1 VDVVLSTLGETVRA
15 VMYGTLATALAQAL
29 LVTLG
34 TWVAGLGSPVLLGA
48 LTALLALTP
57 VGTPLV
63 YVPASAWLMLQ
74 GRVVA
79 GLLLL
84 GWGVLVVSMVDN
96 VIRSWFLHGAA
107 RVPFLLGFFGVL
119 GGLLAFGPI
128 GLFLGPIT
136 MALLLTLW
144 RDWTR
149 PETTAA

>member
-1 VDVVLSTLGETVRA
+1 MSPIGSTRSCNLGIP
-15 VMYGTLATALAQAL
+15 GPCALEGWFA
-29 LVTLG
+29 
-34 TWVAGLGSPVLLGA
+34 
-48 LTALLALTP
+48 
-57 VGTPLV
+57 
-63 YVPASAWLMLQ
+63 
-74 GRVVA
+74 R
-79 GLLLL
+79 LLL